1 MSAPILVIDFGTTT
15 SAASVVED
23 DDAWLVAEPASG
35 GYLWPS
41 AVCWDGQQLLV
52 GTLADRRKRTDP
64 TTYWAEF
71 KRGLAVDTPIL
82 LGHRWFRPSELV
94 VTVLSA
100 LKAEAQRQLG
110 GTIDRAVLTV
120 PASYV
125 NGDPRRARMAAAAE
139 AAGFVAV
146 ELVPEPAAAAFAS
159 DSGQHGGELVLVY
172 DLGGGT
178 FDAALV
184 RLGETWHEV
193 LGHAALDDCGGR
205 DIDALLSSRIRHESD
220 QWLTPLRN
228 TMAATPSAPAALR
241 LSMAIADFAQRIK
254 HQLTDVPVAQDFLM
268 PNTPMYQLARP
279 EFAHMTAP
287 HIGRTIACCTD
298 LLARLG
304 VPLGDVSSVV
314 LAGGS
319 SRMPVIAE
327 RLERDLGRP
336 LRRIPEPD
344 LAVVRGAARWL
355 QRSGSRVV
363 QAARIPARTVPLA
376 FPIPGG
382 SARLLRWHVLPG
394 ETYAEGSR
402 LARVRLPS
410 GALWDLTA
418 AAPGMI
424 DRFLVQP
431 GRDVG
436 ATDWLALAR
445 H

>member
-15 SAASVVED
+15 SAASVVTD

-52 GTLADRRKRTDP
+52 GTLAERRKRTDP

-71 KRGLAVDTPIL
+71 KRGLAVDTPVL

-110 GTIDRAVLTV
+110 GEIDRAVLTV

-146 ELVPEPAAAAFAS
+146 ELVPEPAAAAFAYETS
-159 DSGQHGGELVLVY
+159 HHGGELVLVY
-172 DLGGGT
+172 DIGGGT

-184 RLGETWHEV
+184 RLGEQWHEV

-220 QWLTPLRN
+220 QWLTPLRA

-241 LSMAIADFAQRIK
+241 LSLAIAEFAQRIK

-279 EFAHMTAP
+279 EFATMTAAQL
-287 HIGRTIACCTD
+287 GRTVTCCRD

-304 VPLGDVSSVV
+304 VPLSEVSSVL

-327 RLERDLGRP
+327 RLERELGRP
-336 LRRIPEPD
+336 LRRLPEPD
-344 LAVVRGAARWL
+344 LAVVRGAANWL
-355 QRSGSRVV
+355 RRSGSRVI
-363 QAARIPARTVPLA
+363 QAARVPARTVPLA
-376 FPIPGG
+376 FDIPGG

-394 ETYAEGSR
+394 ETYAEGNPWPGCAYPTAPCGTSP
-402 LARVRLPS
+402 RLP
-410 GALWDLTA
+410 
-418 AAPGMI
+418 PG
-424 DRFLVQP
+424 
-431 GRDVG
+431 
-436 ATDWLALAR
+436 
-445 H
+445 

>member
-1 MSAPILVIDFGTTT
+1 V
-15 SAASVVED
+15 
-23 DDAWLVAEPASG
+23 
-35 GYLWPS
+35 
-41 AVCWDGQQLLV
+41 
-52 GTLADRRKRTDP
+52 
-64 TTYWAEF
+64 
-71 KRGLAVDTPIL
+71 L

-94 VTVLSA
+94 VAVLSA
-100 LKAEAQRQLG
+100 LKAEAQRRHG
-110 GTIDRAVLTV
+110 GVIDRAVLTV

-146 ELVPEPAAAAFAS
+146 ELVPEPAAAAFAPDGS
-159 DSGQHGGELVLVY
+159 VNGGELVLVY

-205 DIDALLSSRIRHESD
+205 DIDATLANRIRHESD
-220 QWLTPLRN
+220 QWLTPLRA
-228 TMAATPSAPAALR
+228 TMAATPSAPTALR
-241 LSMAIADFAQRIK
+241 LSMAISEFAQRIK

-279 EFAHMTAP
+279 EFANLTAP
-287 HIGRTIACCTD
+287 QLSRTIACCTD

-304 VPLGDVSSVV
+304 VPLREVSSV
-314 LAGGS
+314 LLSGGS
-319 SRMPVIAE
+319 SRMPVVAE
-327 RLERDLGRP
+327 RLERELGRP
-336 LRRIPEPD
+336 IRRLAEPD

-363 QAARIPARTVPLA
+363 QAARIPARTVPLS
-376 FPIPGG
+376 FDIPGG
-382 SARLLRWHVLPG
+382 SGRLLRWHVLPG
-394 ETYAEGSR
+394 ETYAEGSA
-402 LARVRLPS
+402 LARVRLPN

-418 AAPGMI
+418 SLPGMI
-424 DRFLVQP
+424 DRFLADP
-431 GRDVG
+431 GHDVR
-436 ATDWLALAR
+436 ATDWIALAR